1 MPDKQKKKFTPR
13 EKRFIDEYPIDLDG
27 AKAYVRAGYSPKGA
41 NAGAARMLARVS
53 VREAVDKRLAERS
66 KKTQIS
72 QEWVIQGLVDNLQL
86 GAQVG
91 QPGAVNRTY
100 ELLGK
105 HLDMFKDKHEITGK
119 DGAPLIPVLNVTR
132 GKE

>member
-1 MPDKQKKKFTPR
+1 MSGKQKKKLTPR
-13 EKRFIDEYPIDLDG
+13 EKRFIEEYPIDLNG
-27 AKAYVRAGYSPKGA
+27 SEAYVRAGYSPNGA
-41 NAGAARMLARVS
+41 NAGAARLLARVS
-53 VREAVDKRLAERS
+53 IREAIDKRLAERAR
-66 KKTQIS
+66 KTEIS
-72 QEWVIQGLVDNLQL
+72 QEWVIQGLVDNLRL

-132 GKE
+132 GKS